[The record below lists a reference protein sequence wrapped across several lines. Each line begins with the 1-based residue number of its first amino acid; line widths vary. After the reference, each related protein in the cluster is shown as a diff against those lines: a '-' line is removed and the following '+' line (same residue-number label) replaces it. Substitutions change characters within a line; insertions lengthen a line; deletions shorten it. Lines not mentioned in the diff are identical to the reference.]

1 MGGFNERFSR
11 AADDVIERAR
21 PMSAFGDKADIPIN
35 GCDVR

>member
-1 MGGFNERFSR
+1 MGGFTSRFSR
-11 AADDVIERAR
+11 ATDDVIEWAR